1 MLSDEPETKSHQLQ
15 LTDTIHFQ
23 ITATPKVFD
32 LSYKVGSNDTWTK
45 LGSMD
50 AIEFSGYDFTG
61 TIFGVF
67 ASTKSEEAGAEVT
80 FEDFKIT

>member
-1 MLSDEPETKSHQLQ
+1 MLSDEPETKSQPLQ

-23 ITATPKVFD
+23 IKCTPKLYE
-32 LSYKVGSNDTWTK
+32 LSYKVGSDGTWMK
-45 LGSMD
+45 LESMG

-61 TIFGVF
+61 TMFGVF
-67 ASTKSEEAGAEVT
+67 ASTKSEEARIEVT